1 MTACSS
7 LTKPDFKVDR
17 SLLIRCPPIPLL
29 SPANGDK
36 LSMGELAEADIELS
50 GMYSECKRRMD
61 GNIDAIEAYM
71 GKKDA
76 R

>member
-1 MTACSS
+1 M
-7 LTKPDFKVDR
+7 
-17 SLLIRCPPIPLL
+17 L